1 MVWFPSGPCQGK
13 TGKSGSAHQ
22 DSALSQ
28 EHPHASGA
36 IQRPQGRL
44 SRKAAEPILYLA
56 DRVTQLDNEA
66 VARDSRMVDA
76 LADAL
81 GLPTFRRQPWFRDMT
96 EAGALHR
103 ITSDNAKRAALVV
116 LSLMIKTGR
125 SHNDAALEYFS
136 RVRRQLGADP
146 VRVPQDVEQHKRLAL
161 RYFKV

>member
-1 MVWFPSGPCQGK
+1 M
-13 TGKSGSAHQ
+13 
-22 DSALSQ
+22 SQ
-28 EHPHASGA
+28 EHPYASGA

-44 SRKAAEPILYLA
+44 SRKVAEPILYLA
-56 DRVTQLDNEA
+56 DRMTQLDGEA
-66 VARDSRMVDA
+66 VARDARMVDS

-81 GLPTFRRQPWFRDMT
+81 GLPTFRRQPWYRDMT

-103 ITSDNAKRAALVV
+103 LTSDNAKRAAMVV

-125 SHNDAALEYFS
+125 TDKDAALQYFS
-136 RVRRQLGADP
+136 RVRLQLGADP